1 MTSGMGWGHLQPA
14 PRSWD
19 APLVLQLWIQ
29 LLYSACFWWL
39 FCYAVDAYLVI
50 RRSAGQRYSEQAAGF
65 FCPVGAGTKRSWPS
79 TPFLP
84 SYL

>member
-65 FCPVGAGTKRSWPS
+65 FCPSSLPKGNVGEARSTLIS
-79 TPFLP
+79 VG
-84 SYL
+84 